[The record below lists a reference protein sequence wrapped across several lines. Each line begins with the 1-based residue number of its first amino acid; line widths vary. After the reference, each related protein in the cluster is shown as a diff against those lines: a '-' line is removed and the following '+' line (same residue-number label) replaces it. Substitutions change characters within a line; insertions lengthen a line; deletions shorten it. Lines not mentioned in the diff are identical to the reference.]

1 MPCKLVMV
9 PVAIVDEVRVSNIGN
24 KNNGVFSRIFCLF
37 WILPW
42 GKVGN

>member
-1 MPCKLVMV
+1 MPFKLVMV
-9 PVAIVDEVRVSNIGN
+9 PVAEVRVSNIGN